1 MCVPSTASHVTS
13 GTLKWGRGPIS
24 GRIVGQVWQL
34 KETRLEVPTRRGYR
48 ASSHTLRPGRWSD
61 ATLQAS
67 VSSGGLHSSKNGP
80 TPPESRRVERTWAMT
95 SSKIELTELLF
106 AHARFSLSMAAH
118 IRRTAR
124 SQLEDLDRWM
134 PVFAGISGLI
144 PRSLA
149 AAEAELARNLKSSYR

>member
-1 MCVPSTASHVTS
+1 
-13 GTLKWGRGPIS
+13 
-24 GRIVGQVWQL
+24 
-34 KETRLEVPTRRGYR
+34 
-48 ASSHTLRPGRWSD
+48 
-61 ATLQAS
+61 
-67 VSSGGLHSSKNGP
+67 
-80 TPPESRRVERTWAMT
+80 MT

-149 AAEAELARNLKSSYR
+149 AAEAELGEKSQEQLQVVEADMTKARPADRASDQTAFERALVEVQRVIDF